1 MKRSFATILSILPL
15 LWYAGA
21 HAAGLSIESGVQQE
35 YWEDT
40 RDSSGSQTL
49 VPLRIEWSGG
59 DASIGLLTGAVRAT
73 VDTPGTADRSLTH
86 TLDTKL
92 NFSYVVQGK
101 LPVDLLFGMD
111 VNLPTGKTD
120 LSAADLALIRD
131 PEIVSITTFG
141 EGVNVNPTISLAK
154 EWGPWSTGLGIGY
167 NVRRTYDVSTDA
179 GLTDYDPGDILSLN
193 VLLQRECSRGYVGR
207 IFGKFSRFGKDR
219 LRGADLFREGDYRMV
234 GVGISRAGSAWEADV
249 NLRGTFRGK
258 AETLSGG
265 SLVPEP
271 ERSRGDEWS
280 AEASVRHALRKDVS
294 LSGSVRGLIVAE
306 NGYPGGASR
315 HNGSKE
321 KIAFSIGCDRR
332 FASGMAVGV
341 GLKGFLMTEEAQSVP
356 QFREERTSRGI
367 ALAFRIGLNQG
378 D

>member
-1 MKRSFATILSILPL
+1 MKRSAAILLSVLPL
-15 LWYAGA
+15 LWSIGA
-21 HAAGLSIESGVQQE
+21 HAAGLSVESGVQQE

-49 VPLRIEWSGG
+49 VPLRIEWSRG
-59 DASIGLLTGAVRAT
+59 DATIGLLTGAVRAT
-73 VDTPGTADRSLTH
+73 RDTPGTADRSLTH

-92 NFSYVVQGK
+92 ILSYVVQGK
-101 LPVDLLFGMD
+101 FPVDLLVGMD

-120 LSAADLALIRD
+120 LSIADLALILD

-154 EWGPWSTGLGIGY
+154 EWGPWAAGIGIGY
-167 NVRRTYDVSTDA
+167 NVRRTYDVSTEA

-193 VLLQRECSRGYVGR
+193 ALLQRECSRGYVGR
-207 IFGKFSRFGKDR
+207 VFGKFSRFGKDR

-234 GVGISRAGSAWEADV
+234 GAGISRAGSAWEADV
-249 NLRGTFRGK
+249 NLRGTFRGA
-258 AETLSGG
+258 AEIRSGG
-265 SLVPEP
+265 SLVTEA

-280 AEASVRHALRKDVS
+280 AEASVRHTLRKDVS
-294 LSGSVRGLIVAE
+294 LSGSVRGLIVSE
-306 NGYPGGASR
+306 NGYPEGASR

-321 KIAFSIGCDRR
+321 KIAISIGCDRS

-367 ALAFRIGLNQG
+367 ALAFRIGLN
-378 D
+378 

>member
-1 MKRSFATILSILPL
+1 MKRSAAILLSVLPL
-15 LWYAGA
+15 LLSIGA
-21 HAAGLSIESGVQQE
+21 HAAGLSVETGVQQE

-49 VPLRIEWSGG
+49 VPLRFEWSRG
-59 DASIGLLTGAVRAT
+59 DATIGLLTGAVRAT
-73 VDTPGTADRSLTH
+73 LDTPGTADRSLTH

-92 NFSYVVQGK
+92 ILSHVVQGK
-101 LPVDLLFGMD
+101 LPVDLLFGLD

-154 EWGPWSTGLGIGY
+154 EWGPWSAGLGIGY
-167 NVRRTYDVSTDA
+167 NVRRTYDVSTEA

-193 VLLQRECSRGYVGR
+193 ALLQRECSRGYVTR
-207 IFGKFSRFGKDR
+207 LFGKFSRFGKDR

-234 GVGISRAGSAWEADV
+234 GVGISRAGSSWEADV

-258 AETLSGG
+258 AEILSGG
-265 SLVPEP
+265 SLVTEP

-294 LSGSVRGLIVAE
+294 LSGSVRGLIISK
-306 NGYPGGASR
+306 NGYSDVDAR

-321 KIAFSIGCDRR
+321 KIALSVGCDRR

-341 GLKGFLMTEEAQSVP
+341 SLKGFLMTEETQAVP
-356 QFREERTSRGI
+356 QPREERTSRGI
-367 ALAFRIGLNQG
+367 ALAFRIGIN
-378 D
+378 

>member
-1 MKRSFATILSILPL
+1 MKRSAAILLSVLPL
-15 LWYAGA
+15 LWSIGA
-21 HAAGLSIESGVQQE
+21 HAAGLSVESGVQQE

-49 VPLRIEWSGG
+49 VPLRFEWSRG
-59 DASIGLLTGAVRAT
+59 DATIGLLTGAVRAT

-92 NFSYVVQGK
+92 NLSYVVVGK
-101 LPVDLLFGMD
+101 FPVDLLLGLD

-154 EWGPWSTGLGIGY
+154 EWGPWSAGLGIGY
-167 NVRRTYDVSTDA
+167 NVRRTYDVSTEA

-193 VLLQRECSRGYVGR
+193 ALLQRECSRGYVGR
-207 IFGKFSRFGKDR
+207 LFGKFSRFGKDR
-219 LRGADLFREGDYRMV
+219 LRGADLFREGDYRMIGV
-234 GVGISRAGSAWEADV
+234 GVSRAGSAWEADV

-258 AETLSGG
+258 AEALSGG
-265 SLVPEP
+265 SPAAEP

-280 AEASVRHALRKDVS
+280 AEASVRHALRKDVT

-306 NGYPGGASR
+306 NGYPAGATR

-321 KIAFSIGCDRR
+321 KIALSIGCDRR
-332 FASGMAVGV
+332 FASGMAAGI

-367 ALAFRIGLNQG
+367 ALAFRIGIN
-378 D
+378 

>member
-15 LWYAGA
+15 LWYAGG

-73 VDTPGTADRSLTH
+73 VDTPGAADRSLTH

-92 NFSYVVQGK
+92 NLSYVVQGK

-111 VNLPTGKTD
+111 VNLPTGETD

-154 EWGPWSTGLGIGY
+154 VWGPWSTGLGIGY

-193 VLLQRECSRGYVGR
+193 ALLQRECSRGYVGR

-234 GVGISRAGSAWEADV
+234 GVGVSRAGSAWEADV

-258 AETLSGG
+258 AEILPGG

-378 D
+378 E

>member
-258 AETLSGG
+258 AEILSGG

-271 ERSRGDEWS
+271 ERSRGEEWS

-356 QFREERTSRGI
+356 QIREERTSRGI

>member
-1 MKRSFATILSILPL
+1 MKRSAATILSVLPL
-15 LWYAGA
+15 LWCVGA
-21 HAAGLSIESGVQQE
+21 HAADFSVESGVQQE

-49 VPLRIEWSGG
+49 VPLRIEWNRG
-59 DASIGLLTGAVRAT
+59 DATIGLLTGAVHAT
-73 VDTPGTADRSLTH
+73 LDSPGTADRSLTH

-92 NFSYVVQGK
+92 NLSYVVQGK
-101 LPVDLLFGMD
+101 LPVDLLVGLD

-120 LSAADLALIRD
+120 LSIADLALILD

-141 EGVNVNPTISLAK
+141 EGVNLNPTLSLAK
-154 EWGPWSTGLGIGY
+154 EWGPWSAGVGVGY
-167 NVRRTYDVSTDA
+167 NVRRTYDVSTEA

-193 VLLQRECSRGYVGR
+193 ALVQRECTRGYVGR
-207 IFGKFSRFGKDR
+207 VFGKFSRFGKDR
-219 LRGADLFREGDYRMV
+219 LRGADFFREGDYRMI
-234 GVGISRAGSAWEADV
+234 GVGISRAGAAWEADV

-258 AETLSGG
+258 AEILSGG
-265 SLVPEP
+265 SLATEA

-294 LSGSVRGLIVAE
+294 LSGSIRGLIVAK
-306 NGYPGGASR
+306 NGYSDGASR

-321 KIAFSIGCDRR
+321 KVALSVGCDRS

-341 GLKGFLMTEEAQSVP
+341 SLKGFLMSEEAQSVP
-356 QFREERTSRGI
+356 LFREERTSRGI
-367 ALAFRIGLNQG
+367 ALAFRIGVN
-378 D
+378 